1 MGLIDKLLHKRAE
14 DNQPD
19 ESKNNLIRDHVVGGS
34 QATATATPDLVLP
47 KSIYPLKV
55 VVLTDK
61 PEIVPL
67 KEYLLTAYPSSTGL
81 YPHEIIC

>member
-19 ESKNNLIRDHVVGGS
+19 ESKKNLIRDRVVGGS

-47 KSIYPLKV
+47 KSIYPLKW
-55 VVLTDK
+55 
-61 PEIVPL
+61 
-67 KEYLLTAYPSSTGL
+67 LL
-81 YPHEIIC
+81 